1 MDTQLSLLLVG
12 CGNMGQAIM
21 GGWLAKGVPPGNI
34 RVVDPGPKA
43 AEACACAGVALVDA
57 ITSVNADFTPD
68 AVVLAVKPQAVADVA
83 PLYRAYAKNALIVSI
98 IAGTRLS
105 WFEDQL
111 GKECSLVRAMP
122 NTPATIQMGISALF
136 ANDAA
141 SAADCDLAQ
150 SLFEAVGEVVWLDA
164 EDQLDA
170 VTAVSGSGPAYIFL
184 TIESL
189 TQAAIAAGLPKAIA
203 AKLAKQTVVGAAQL
217 ADRSDL
223 SPEELRKNVTSPG
236 GTTAAALE
244 VFMAKDGMEDLFV
257 KAIAAAA
264 NRSRELG

>member
-21 GGWLAKGVPPGNI
+21 GGWLAKGVAPGNI
-34 RVVDPGPKA
+34 HVVDPGPKA
-43 AEACACAGVALVDA
+43 AEACACAGVSLVDD
-57 ITSVNADFTPD
+57 ITSVDRDFAPD
-68 AVVLAVKPQAVADVA
+68 AVVLAVKPQSVANVA
-83 PLYRAYAKNALIVSI
+83 PHYRAYAKDALFVSI
-98 IAGTRLS
+98 IAGTRLG

-111 GKECSLVRAMP
+111 GEETSLVRVMP
-122 NTPATIQMGISALF
+122 NTPATIQMGISALY

-141 SAADCDLAQ
+141 STADKALAQ
-150 SLFEAVGEVVWLDA
+150 SLFEAVGEVVWLEA
-164 EDQLDA
+164 EDQMDA

-184 TIESL
+184 TIEAL
-189 TQAAIAAGLPKAIA
+189 TKAAIAAGLPDAIA

-236 GTTAAALE
+236 GTTAAALD
-244 VFMAKDGMEDLFV
+244 VFMAPGGMEDLFV